1 MTRDADAGVGE
12 RERTLVWWALGVA
25 VSSRLF
31 IFLIGFLA
39 RSTLPIRHPHL
50 TVVAQPSVLYH
61 GAVGRLLDGWT
72 SYDAAWYLNIAQ
84 HGYAHPRSE
93 AFFPLY
99 PLLVHLLGSTGMG
112 YTPAGI
118 VISLACFVAAAMLLY
133 RLTADVLGARAAL
146 WTVVFLS
153 IAPTSFFFQ
162 AIYTESLFLLVSVA
176 LCFFAQRR
184 QWLLAGLMGLLATLT
199 RSTGVVLAVPLALFY
214 LQSVDWQ
221 WRRIRAGILS
231 ALLVPCGLAIYMVYL
246 WNARDN
252 PLVFARIEHTWGR
265 HFALPYVTVWN
276 GLRDGYLGAAHVV
289 AHDGFSHLS
298 VRLWQNN
305 AGITSLMNLVA
316 LVIAAALI
324 AFGWRRLAAP
334 YTAYAV
340 LALIFLLS
348 NPAARQPLMSLPRFA
363 LVVFP
368 LFMALAACTERRP
381 LIRALVVGVCL
392 VGLAWLTAR
401 FVLFVSVA

>member
-1 MTRDADAGVGE
+1 VT
-12 RERTLVWWALGVA
+12 
-25 VSSRLF
+25 
-31 IFLIGFLA
+31 
-39 RSTLPIRHPHL
+39 
-50 TVVAQPSVLYH
+50 Q
-61 GAVGRLLDGWT
+61 
-72 SYDAAWYLNIAQ
+72 
-84 HGYAHPRSE
+84 
-93 AFFPLY
+93 
-99 PLLVHLLGSTGMG
+99 
-112 YTPAGI
+112 
-118 VISLACFVAAAMLLY
+118 
-133 RLTADVLGARAAL
+133 TA
-146 WTVVFLS
+146 T
-153 IAPTSFFFQ
+153 
-162 AIYTESLFLLVSVA
+162 
-176 LCFFAQRR
+176 
-184 QWLLAGLMGLLATLT
+184 AGLEPGQPL
-199 RSTGVVLAVPLALFY
+199 RSQKTSGQ
-214 LQSVDWQ
+214 LQLQ
-221 WRRIRAGILS
+221 LQ
-231 ALLVPCGLAIYMVYL
+231 L
-246 WNARDN
+246 
-252 PLVFARIEHTWGR
+252 H
-265 HFALPYVTVWN
+265 VTVWN